1 MKTILH
7 NRISETSYNVEL
19 AIETDAYVVTYGKQ
33 RELYEKTPTG
43 LRRAIDE
50 YLSCVD
56 HVQRCEGHVNEGD
69 DD

>member
-33 RELYEKTPTG
+33 REVYENTPQG
-43 LRRAIDE
+43 LMRALQE
-50 YLSCVD
+50 YIECVY
-56 HVQRCEGHVNEGD
+56 HAETCEGLHD
-69 DD
+69 D